1 MAKSLVAYFSATGTT
16 KRLAERLAK
25 VAGADLFQIEPQQP
39 YTSADLN
46 WSDGSSRTTQEKND
60 PSTRPAITGSPDTAP
75 YDVVY
80 IGFPIW
86 WYTAP
91 NVVHTFLE
99 ACNLAGKTV
108 VPFAT
113 SDGSSMGRTAQSL
126 AASAQGAKVEQG
138 AVLNGASDA
147 RLARFVGRFQ

>member
-1 MAKSLVAYFSATGTT
+1 MPKPLVAYFSATGTT
-16 KRLAERLAK
+16 RRLAERLAK
-25 VAGADLFQIEPQQP
+25 AAGADLFQIEPQQP

-46 WSDGSSRTTQEKND
+46 WRDRSSRATREKSD
-60 PSTRPAITGSPDTAP
+60 PAFRPAIKGVPDTSA

-80 IGFPIW
+80 VGFPIW

-91 NVVHTFLE
+91 NIVHTFLE
-99 ACNLAGKTV
+99 ACDLSGMTV

-113 SDGSSMGRTAQSL
+113 SGGSSMERTSQSL
-126 AASAQGAKVEQG
+126 AASAKGAKVEQG

-147 RLARFVGRFQ
+147 KLAAFAKRYR